1 MAITREILA
10 AEYKDDWLARTFDD
24 DLYTIW
30 CALAEGYGIDRWSS
44 PNLYDY
50 QYGIWRQVGPNKGKV
65 KVGVFDTPEEVVAM
79 LKLILA
85 SEEFN
90 DDRRGV

>member
-1 MAITREILA
+1 MAMTREMR
-10 AEYKDDWLARTFDD
+10 EFKGDWLALTFED

-30 CALAEGYGIDRWSS
+30 CALAEGYGVDRWHS

-50 QYGIWRQVGPNKGKV
+50 QYGVWKRCGGSKV

-79 LKLILA
+79 IKLILA
-85 SEEFN
+85 SEEFQ
-90 DDRRGV
+90 

>member
-1 MAITREILA
+1 MAITRELKG
-10 AEYKDDWLARTFDD
+10 EWLTLTFEDN
-24 DLYTIW
+24 LSIIW
-30 CALAEGYGIDRWSS
+30 RAFAGGYGIDRWTS

-50 QYGIWRQVGPNKGKV
+50 QYGVWKQPTPGGRKE

-90 DDRRGV
+90 DG